1 MDFFRISKAPYD
13 TLAVDIEFLIRLK
26 HSSSTWNVLQKLH
39 SQNWM
44 HASFSEILGATKI
57 YQDGH
62 KFAKS
67 ERKIYKK
74 RKFDL
79 MVAFITWNSNL
90 VPLLEGLCSSNPCR
104 FESSVFWVLARI
116 EPTTSGSLS
125 WNSATATGL
134 DTFRAVELI
143 KK

>member
-1 MDFFRISKAPYD
+1 
-13 TLAVDIEFLIRLK
+13 
-26 HSSSTWNVLQKLH
+26 
-39 SQNWM
+39 M

-79 MVAFITWNSNL
+79 MVAFITQ
-90 VPLLEGLCSSNPCR
+90 VCSPSKKR
-104 FESSVFWVLARI
+104 RKKETEAEVDLA
-116 EPTTSGSLS
+116 E
-125 WNSATATGL
+125 
-134 DTFRAVELI
+134 
-143 KK
+143 K